1 MKVTFEFNIPEDNDE
16 YEMYSNALNYYS
28 FINALNEYLRSE
40 IKYNEHTDE
49 EYAILEKVREQYFEL
64 MNNYNI
70 KL

>member
-1 MKVTFEFNIPEDNDE
+1 MKATIEFNLPDDSEE

-28 FINALNEYLRSE
+28 FINAMNEYLRSE
-40 IKYNEHTDE
+40 IKYNNHTDE

-64 MNNYNI
+64 LNNYNI

>member
-1 MKVTFEFNIPEDNDE
+1 MKATLEFNLPDDSEE

-28 FINALNEYLRSE
+28 FINSMNEYLRNE
-40 IKYNEHTDE
+40 IKYNNHTDE
-49 EYAILEKVREQYFEL
+49 EYAMLEKVREQYFEL